1 MYHRQGCRNDAAS
14 LLLRRGE
21 KKVEEQS
28 IRYRIE
34 GDSAVLMEFGQK
46 ITEECNDQVQDMV
59 QKIERGNLQGI
70 RDLIPAFCTL
80 MVCYDPSVWTTDALI
95 DQLKALQQVT
105 AQAKKCRKRIVEIP
119 VCYGGYFGPDLQY
132 VADHAGMTKEEV
144 IAVHSRTPYRIY
156 MLGFLPGFPYLG
168 GLDER
173 LVTPRLAI
181 PRTRI
186 PAGSVGI
193 GGSQTGIYPMAS
205 PGGWQLIGRTPLD
218 IYDAKREEPF
228 LYEAGDEIQFVPI
241 DSDTYYE
248 IRHQILRGTW
258 KLTVREDV
266 QEAKQAHPT
275 QSKQRAEGVQTTTV
289 NEDAQIGGYL
299 DIQTPGFFTT
309 VQDEGRLGY
318 QRYGFSQSGVMDQ
331 ASWKFGNAL
340 LHNPQDAAALEM
352 TWQGA
357 SFTVDAST
365 RIAVTGAECDVTID
379 GVKQPQNEAL
389 EIDPGRKVTIGIAKK
404 GCRMYLCVQGGI
416 QVPKVMGSRSL
427 NLKCHIGGC
436 EGRPLRAGDHVPFG
450 VGADFYATET
460 QQTARTRLPEGD
472 TVTLRVIPD
481 AQAECFGTEGAQ
493 IFYSSEYEI
502 AEESDRMGIRLQGP
516 SVTGSGSADIVSE
529 GIAFGAVQVPSSGC
543 PIILMA
549 DRQTT
554 GGYAKMGV
562 VCSEDL
568 SLLAQCRPGTK
579 IRFARMEK

>member
-1 MYHRQGCRNDAAS
+1 MRHPFCCEE
-14 LLLRRGE
+14 E
-21 KKVEEQS
+21 KKVEEQK
-28 IRYRIE
+28 IRYRIA

-46 ITEECNDQVQDMV
+46 ITEACNDQVQDMV
-59 QKIERGNLQGI
+59 QKIEQANLQGI

-80 MVCYDPSVWTTDALI
+80 MVEYDSSVWETERLI
-95 DQLKALQQVT
+95 RRLQELQQLKT
-105 AQAKKCRKRIVEIP
+105 QAKKRRKRIVEIP
-119 VCYGGYFGPDLQY
+119 VCYGGYFGPDLQT
-132 VADHAGMTKEEV
+132 VADHAGMTREEV

-173 LVTPRLAI
+173 LATPRLAT
-181 PRTRI
+181 PRTKI
-186 PAGSVGI
+186 PTGSVGI
-193 GGSQTGIYPMAS
+193 GGSQTGIYPMPS

-218 IYDAKREEPF
+218 VYDAKREEPF

-248 IRHQILRGTW
+248 IRQEILRGTW
-258 KLTVREDV
+258 KLTVREELGETE
-266 QEAKQAHPT
+266 QERQTAKDEQT
-275 QSKQRAEGVQTTTV
+275 VCAED
-289 NEDAQIGGYL
+289 ELQIGGCL
-299 DIQTPGFFTT
+299 DIQMPGIFTT
-309 VQDEGRLGY
+309 VQDEGRLGF

-331 ASWKFGNAL
+331 ASWRLGNAL
-340 LHNPQDAAALEM
+340 LHNPKDAAALEM
-352 TWQGA
+352 TWQGV
-357 SFTVDAST
+357 SFTVDAAT
-365 RIAVTGAECDVTID
+365 KIAVTGAECDVTID
-379 GVKQPQNEAL
+379 GVKQQQNKVL
-389 EIDPGRKVTIGIAKK
+389 DINPGQKVTIGIAKK

-416 QVPKVMGSRSL
+416 QVPKIMGSRSL
-427 NLKCHIGGC
+427 NLKCRIGGY
-436 EGRPLRAGDHVPFG
+436 EGRPLRAGDRVPFG
-450 VGADFYATET
+450 VHADFHATET
-460 QQTARTRLPEGD
+460 QQITQTRLPEGD

-481 AQAECFGTEGAQ
+481 VQAERFGAEGER
-493 IFYSSEYEI
+493 IFYSAEYQI

-579 IRFARMEK
+579 IHFIRMEK

>member
-1 MYHRQGCRNDAAS
+1 MNETLFLPA
-14 LLLRRGE
+14 
-21 KKVEEQS
+21 
-28 IRYRIE
+28 
-34 GDSAVLMEFGQK
+34 GDSAVNVEFGRTIDPEINKK
-46 ITEECNDQVQDMV
+46 IRGLSDSLSRKPIRGVTEC
-59 QKIERGNLQGI
+59 
-70 RDLIPAFCTL
+70 IPTFRSL
-80 MVCYDPSVWTTDALI
+80 LVCYDPLQTGCEALI
-95 DQLKALQQVT
+95 KKLK
-105 AQAKKCRKRIVEIP
+105 KRIKSLDQVSGGKKRVFNIP
-119 VCYGGYFGPDLQY
+119 VCYGGEFGEDIAF
-132 VADHAGMTKEEV
+132 VASHAGLTEQEV
-144 IAVHSRTPYRIY
+144 IDIHTGRDYLIF
-156 MLGFLPGFPYLG
+156 MLGFLPGFAYLG
-168 GLDER
+168 DMDKR
-173 LVTPRLAI
+173 LHTPRLSN
-181 PRTRI
+181 PRTSI

-193 GGSQTGIYPMAS
+193 GGEQTGIYPLAS

-228 LYEAGDEIQFVPI
+228 LYEAGDESQFVPI